1 LEASTVNAKP
11 GSSRPAPARGN
22 DAGDPGAAASA
33 GDLGVYIHV
42 PWCRQLC
49 PYCDFAVAVVGRTP
63 IPHRRYLDAI
73 LAELA
78 ERAPEVAGR
87 RLVSIYFGG
96 GTPSL
101 WEPACLEAAVAAV
114 ARRFSAGRRELADLP
129 DLPDLSDVEIT
140 LEANPQDCVPE
151 RLAAWRAAGID
162 RLSIGVQSLA
172 PGVLRALGRTGLGDG
187 PAALAAA
194 AAAGFERISA
204 DVIFGV
210 PGGAPAGASPDL
222 ASGVASGLASGAAG
236 APTEAD
242 EAVRSVAAL
251 ADTGVGHLSV
261 YELTI
266 EERTGFGKA
275 VRAGRLTPLDEDR
288 LAALY
293 QAVHRTLEARG
304 FEHYEISSYARPG
317 QRAVHNSLYWNGG
330 EYLGLGSSAAS
341 FVLRPDGAG
350 VRSVNQR
357 SVHAYLRSR
366 GGERVAE
373 REVLDP
379 AEVARD
385 RVWLGMRTADGVAAE
400 ALAGAPAL
408 VRWLL
413 DEDLA
418 TVGGG
423 RIRPTQRGF
432 AYADRIASRVFA
444 HGVTL
449 GQPVIDASVS
459 R

>member
-1 LEASTVNAKP
+1 
-11 GSSRPAPARGN
+11 
-22 DAGDPGAAASA
+22 
-33 GDLGVYIHV
+33 LGIYIHV
-42 PWCRQLC
+42 PWCRRLC
-49 PYCDFAVAVVGRTP
+49 PYCDFAVAVVGRAP
-63 IPHRRYLDAI
+63 IPHRHYLDAI
-73 LAELA
+73 LAELH

-101 WEPACLEAAVAAV
+101 WEPACLEAAVVAV
-114 ARRFSAGRRELADLP
+114 TRTFGEGLP
-129 DLPDLSDVEIT
+129 GPETSLEIT

-151 RLAAWRAAGID
+151 RLAAWRAAGIN
-162 RLSIGVQSLA
+162 RLSIGVQSLE
-172 PGVLRALGRTGLGDG
+172 PGVLRTLGRTGLGDG

-204 DVIFGV
+204 DAIVGV
-210 PGGAPAGASPDL
+210 PGAAPGNVSESD
-222 ASGVASGLASGAAG
+222 
-236 APTEAD
+236 D
-242 EAVRSVAAL
+242 DAVRGVAAL
-251 ADTGVGHLSV
+251 ADTGIGHLSV

-266 EERTGFGKA
+266 EERTAFGKA
-275 VRAGRLTPLDEDR
+275 VRAGRMTPLDEDR

-293 QAVHRTLEARG
+293 RDVHHALEARG

-341 FVLRPDGAG
+341 FVLLPDGSG

-357 SVHAYLRSR
+357 SVHAYLRSQ
-366 GGERVAE
+366 GQARVAE

-385 RVWLGMRTADGVAAE
+385 RVWLGMRTADGVPGE

-413 DEDLA
+413 DENLA
-418 TVGGG
+418 TAGGG
-423 RIRPTQRGF
+423 RIRPTLRGF

-449 GQPVIDASVS
+449 GQPVLDTSVS
-459 R
+459 L

>member
-1 LEASTVNAKP
+1 MEATSANAKP
-11 GSSRPAPARGN
+11 GSPGP
-22 DAGDPGAAASA
+22 DAGAGVAGA
-33 GDLGVYIHV
+33 GPLGVYIHV

-49 PYCDFAVAVVGRTP
+49 PYCDFAVAVVGKTP
-63 IPHRRYLDAI
+63 IPHQRYLDAI
-73 LAELA
+73 LAELD

-101 WEPACLEAAVAAV
+101 WDPDCLAAAVTAV
-114 ARRFSAGRRELADLP
+114 TRTLAPGAGPRGGADL
-129 DLPDLSDVEIT
+129 EIT

-172 PGVLRALGRTGLGDG
+172 PGVLAALGRTALGHG
-187 PAALAAA
+187 PAALANA
-194 AAAGFERISA
+194 AAAGFTRVSA
-204 DVIFGV
+204 DLIFGV
-210 PGGAPAGASPDL
+210 PAAVPGRETAVAPAGA
-222 ASGVASGLASGAAG
+222 GVASAGAAS
-236 APTEAD
+236 APTPEDAIHS
-242 EAVRSVAAL
+242 AVAL
-251 ADTGVGHLSV
+251 ADAGVGHLSV

-266 EERTGFGKA
+266 EERTHFGKA
-275 VRAGRLTPLDEDR
+275 VRAGRMTPLDEDV

-293 QAVHRTLEARG
+293 ETLHRTLEARG

-341 FVLRPDGAG
+341 FVLRPDGTG

-357 SVHAYLRSR
+357 SVHVYLRSR
-366 GGERVAE
+366 GAARVAQQE
-373 REVLDP
+373 LLDP

-385 RVWLGMRTADGVAAE
+385 RVWLGMRTADGVPAE
-400 ALAGAPAL
+400 SLAGAPAL
-408 VRWLL
+408 LGWLL
-413 DEDLA
+413 DERLA
-418 TVGGG
+418 TVQGG
-423 RIRPTQRGF
+423 RIRPTLRGF
-432 AYADRIASRVFA
+432 AYADRIASRVFT

-449 GQPVIDASVS
+449 EQTATVPLVS
-459 R
+459 L

>member
-1 LEASTVNAKP
+1 LEASTDNAKR
-11 GSSRPAPARGN
+11 GSGGPA
-22 DAGDPGAAASA
+22 
-33 GDLGVYIHV
+33 LGIYIHV

-49 PYCDFAVAVVGRTP
+49 PYCDFAVAVVGRAP
-63 IPHRRYLDAI
+63 IPHRRYLDAV
-73 LAELA
+73 LAELG

-101 WEPACLEAAVAAV
+101 WEPACLEAACDAV
-114 ARRFSAGRRELADLP
+114 ARTFGADLP
-129 DLPDLSDVEIT
+129 GPETTPETTPETNIEIT

-151 RLAAWRAAGID
+151 RLAAWRAAGIN
-162 RLSIGVQSLA
+162 RLSIGVQSLE
-172 PGVLRALGRTGLGDG
+172 PGVLRTLGRTGLGDG

-210 PGGAPAGASPDL
+210 PGGAPAGIPGGED
-222 ASGVASGLASGAAG
+222 
-236 APTEAD
+236 D
-242 EAVRSVAAL
+242 AVRGVAAL
-251 ADTGVGHLSV
+251 ADTGAGHLSV

-266 EERTGFGKA
+266 EERTAFGKA
-275 VRAGRLTPLDEDR
+275 VRAGRMTPLDEDR

-293 QAVHRTLEARG
+293 RDVHRTLEARG

-341 FVLRPDGAG
+341 FVLRPDGSG

-366 GGERVAE
+366 GEARVAE
-373 REVLDP
+373 HEVLDP

-385 RVWLGMRTADGVAAE
+385 RVWLGMRTADGVAGE
-400 ALAGAPAL
+400 ALSGAPAL

-413 DEDLA
+413 DENLA

-423 RIRPTQRGF
+423 RIRPTLRGF

-449 GQPVIDASVS
+449 GQPPV
-459 R
+459 